1 MPLAGG
7 LPVGSVVDRQCRWR
21 RVGVMI
27 HEIPDMRPILRI
39 NTSASAISLA
49 IASVSG
55 YENMGNRRL
64 RHLKLPP
71 GTMLS
76 EHYRVLERLGAG
88 WEGEVYLIREITTGI
103 ERTAKL
109 FLPHRNVHNRTL
121 RFYARKLHK
130 LRQCPFIIQY
140 HSHSTFLWQD
150 TPIAFLVSEFIEG
163 ELLSAYVKRQPG
175 KRLPPFQAVHL
186 LHTLA
191 AGIECIHSMGEY
203 HGDLHGDNVIVQRS
217 GLGYELKLIDLYH
230 WGSPSPANI
239 RNDVIMLIQLFHE
252 ILGGQRYYAKQPA
265 PIKAICCGLKHTLI
279 SKKFRTAGQLKAYL
293 ETMEWD

>member
-1 MPLAGG
+1 
-7 LPVGSVVDRQCRWR
+7 
-21 RVGVMI
+21 
-27 HEIPDMRPILRI
+27 
-39 NTSASAISLA
+39 
-49 IASVSG
+49 
-55 YENMGNRRL
+55 
-64 RHLKLPP
+64 
-71 GTMLS
+71 
-76 EHYRVLERLGAG
+76 
-88 WEGEVYLIREITTGI
+88 
-103 ERTAKL
+103 
-109 FLPHRNVHNRTL
+109 
-121 RFYARKLHK
+121 
-130 LRQCPFIIQY
+130 
-140 HSHSTFLWQD
+140 
-150 TPIAFLVSEFIEG
+150 VSEFIEG